1 MLNDEKEIP
10 ATQMSDTEKL
20 MQWIKE
26 GEHEELDFKLTVK
39 SAEKIARNMVAF
51 ANRNGGT
58 ILIGISDF
66 GEIAGV
72 DPEQEKY
79 VTDRAASEFCVPPLK
94 PRYSVYRSGGLRVL
108 AAYIPKSKT
117 GGHRSIDREGNA
129 RFWIRQGDECVSD
142 EERLA
147 AMEAVE
153 SKNDPIPIFSEKNK
167 GLIQYLNIHHTITVG
182 QYMQMMDIPFA
193 LAKKSL
199 DRLYHAGILQRH
211 GEKGKRNYTLNT

>member
-1 MLNDEKEIP
+1 
-10 ATQMSDTEKL
+10 MSDTARL

-66 GEIAGV
+66 GEIVGI

-79 VTDRAASEFCVPPLK
+79 VMERAASEFCVPALH
-94 PRYSVYRSGGLRVL
+94 PRYSVYHSKGLQVL
-108 AAYIPKSKT
+108 AVYIPKSRK
-117 GGHRSIDREGNA
+117 GEHHSIDREGQK

-147 AMEAVE
+147 AMEARE
-153 SKNDPIPIFSEKNK
+153 RKNDPIPIFSDEKK
-167 GLIQYLNIHHTITVG
+167 GLIQYLNLYHSITVN
-182 QYMQMMDIPFA
+182 QYMQLMDIPFA

-199 DRLYHAGILQRH
+199 DRLYHTGILQRH
-211 GEKGKRNYTLNT
+211 GEKGKRNYTLRN